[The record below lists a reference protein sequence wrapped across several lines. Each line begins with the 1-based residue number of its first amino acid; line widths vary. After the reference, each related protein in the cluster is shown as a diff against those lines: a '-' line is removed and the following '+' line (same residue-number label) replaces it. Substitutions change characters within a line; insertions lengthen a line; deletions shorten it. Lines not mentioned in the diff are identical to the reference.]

1 MSEYDDIDHRR
12 KDDAPD
18 DRRQDET
25 PEAVVHAG
33 KWSPL
38 IWIVPVL
45 AIFVAGWLIVRYGFF
60 GGGDITVR
68 FVEAR
73 GLDRYSPVRFRG
85 AKVGTVQ
92 KITIDEDLG
101 EVVVRISMDASMN
114 HALRT
119 GTRFWVV
126 EPGLEGGGI
135 GGILSGTYVG
145 IAPGEGEETREFQGQ
160 EFPPVLSAPEPGR
173 TVILEVAGGRGTGAV
188 SLGAPVEFEGM
199 RVGRVLGSEYDPKRG
214 VTAVHVFIV
223 QRFADRVRQ
232 STRFYRSGGLSLSLT
247 GSGLS
252 MGDASLA
259 SLLSSGI
266 AFYTPEVLA
275 GQPVAPGTR
284 FELHQNRS
292 AAIAAADGPHLAY
305 VTYFPGPVRG
315 LAPGTPVQ
323 MRGVNVGRVRD
334 VRLRYVASNASLE
347 TPVTIEIDPRR
358 LEIGVT
364 PSTTRADLRA
374 SMNDALQ
381 RLVRQGMR
389 ARLSSSLVLPGA
401 GAVSLDIVAAPGTG
415 QLVLTSDPPVIPA
428 AGGGDGIEGALS
440 SLGRIAT
447 TVENLPLREIAGDLQ
462 IAARRFSALAND
474 PRIDQSL
481 DRMNSAMAQVEA
493 TASTASANI
502 EPIAESLRNAATSV
516 QTAAKTIESVAGNAG
531 ANIEPI
537 AQSLRNAAAAAE
549 GAATRAEQLLG
560 SSARQNYDLAEL
572 IREVTRAAEAVRA
585 LANYLTEKP
594 DSLLRGRPE

>member
-1 MSEYDDIDHRR
+1 MSEYDDIDQRR
-12 KDDAPD
+12 KDEAPG
-18 DRRQDET
+18 DRRKDET

-45 AIFVAGWLIVRYGFF
+45 AIFIAGWLIVRYGFF

-101 EVVVRISMDASMN
+101 EVVVRISMDASMS
-114 HALRT
+114 HALRS

-160 EFPPVLSAPEPGR
+160 EYPPVLAAPEPGK
-173 TVILEVAGGRGTGAV
+173 TLILEAAGGRGSGTV
-188 SLGAPVEFEGM
+188 SLGAPVHFEGM
-199 RVGRVLGSEYDPKRG
+199 RVGRVLGSEYDPARG
-214 VTAVHVFIV
+214 VTSIHVFV
-223 QRFADRVRQ
+223 VRRFADHVRQ

-275 GQPVAPGTR
+275 GQPVAAGTR
-284 FELHQNRS
+284 FELHENRS
-292 AAIAAADGPHLAY
+292 AAVAASDGPHLTY
-305 VTYFPGPVRG
+305 VTYFSGPVRG

-323 MRGVNVGRVRD
+323 MRGVEVGRVRD
-334 VRLRYVASNASLE
+334 VRLRYVPSNATLE
-347 TPVTIEIDPRR
+347 TPVTLEIDPRR
-358 LEIGVT
+358 LEIGVG

-381 RLVRQGMR
+381 NLVRQGMR

-401 GAVSLDIVAAPGTG
+401 GAVSLDVIAAPGTG
-415 QLVLTSDPPVIPA
+415 QLVLTSDPPIIPA
-428 AGGGDGIEGALS
+428 ARGGDGIEGALS
-440 SLGRIAT
+440 SIGRIAT
-447 TVENLPLREIAGDLQ
+447 TIENLPLREIAGDLQ
-462 IAARRFSALAND
+462 VAARRVSALAND
-474 PRIDQSL
+474 PRIEQSL
-481 DRMNSAMAQVEA
+481 DRMNSAMAEVESA
-493 TASTASANI
+493 ASTASANI
-502 EPIAESLRNAATSV
+502 EPIAQSLRTAATSV
-516 QTAAKTIESVAGNAG
+516 ETAAKTIESVAGKAG
-531 ANIEPI
+531 TNIEPI